1 MGHMENIVELEQVAA
16 VCVLGA
22 EVSGVEA
29 SVAAT
34 PLFVWGVGM
43 SRTDSV
49 VCGGWGSFLFSLF

>member
-1 MGHMENIVELEQVAA
+1 MGHMENGEHRVELEQVAA
-16 VCVLGA
+16 VCVSGT

-43 SRTDSV
+43 SRTDLV
-49 VCGGWGSFLFSLF
+49 VCGGWG